1 MNQEQKAQR
10 YDWLLSEYKKVENE
24 IKRIPKLSLDQTLN
38 DINSRE
44 YTNENLN
51 KVNYLKE
58 HLKRIDSEVKGL
70 F

>member
-1 MNQEQKAQR
+1 MNQEQRAQR
-10 YDWLLSEYKKVENE
+10 YDWLLEQYKKVEND
-24 IKRIPKLSLDQTLN
+24 IKRVPKLSLDQTLN

-51 KVNYLKE
+51 KVNHLKE
-58 HLKRIDSEVKGL
+58 HLKRIDTEVKGL

>member
-1 MNQEQKAQR
+1 MNQDEKAQR

-24 IKRIPKLSLDQTLN
+24 IKGVPKLSLDQTLN

-51 KVNYLKE
+51 KVNHLKE

>member
-1 MNQEQKAQR
+1 MNQEQRAQR
-10 YDWLLSEYKKVENE
+10 YDWLLEQYKKVEND

-44 YTNENLN
+44 YTNENLS
-51 KVNYLKE
+51 KVNHLKE
-58 HLKRIDSEVKGL
+58 HLKRIDTEVKSL

>member
-1 MNQEQKAQR
+1 MNQEQRAQR
-10 YDWLLSEYKKVENE
+10 YDWLLEQYKKVEND
-24 IKRIPKLSLDQTLN
+24 IKRVPKLSLDQTLN

-51 KVNYLKE
+51 KVNHLKE